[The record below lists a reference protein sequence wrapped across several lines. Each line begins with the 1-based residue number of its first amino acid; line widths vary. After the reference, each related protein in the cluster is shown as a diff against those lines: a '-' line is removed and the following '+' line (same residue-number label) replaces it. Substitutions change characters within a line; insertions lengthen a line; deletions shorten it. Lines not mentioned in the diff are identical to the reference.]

1 MNVAQ
6 PLISLTPTKDFFVG
20 MDSDGCVFDSM
31 GIKQRECFCP
41 MMIGYFGLQPVAQA
55 ARECKEFADL
65 FSRTRGA
72 NRHKTLVR
80 ILNELLPGHPM
91 VIERG
96 FQVPDFSYY
105 TRWVEDPA
113 SLLSDKGLRQAIA
126 AAPNA
131 AARTQ
136 FERALRWS
144 QRVNEMIEEIVRDI
158 PPIPYVQQSLAKIR
172 HSADMIVCSQT
183 PTEAIVREW
192 QEHDIARYPA
202 VIAGQ
207 EMGGKGEHL
216 RLATAGKYKPQ
227 HVLMIGDAPG
237 DCTAARENDALFY
250 PINPGHE
257 TASWKRF
264 YEEAFD
270 RFVRGEYAGD
280 YQAALIAEFDGYL
293 PKDPPW
299 KKQEDRRQK
308 TEDRRKN

>member
-1 MNVAQ
+1 MSAAQ
-6 PLISLTPTKDFFVG
+6 PLIDLKATKQYFVG
-20 MDSDGCVFDSM
+20 IDSDGCVFDSM

-41 MMIGYFGLQPVAQA
+41 MMIGCFGLQPVAQA

-65 FSRTRGA
+65 FSKTRGA
-72 NRHKTLVR
+72 NRHKTIVR
-80 ILNELLPGHPM
+80 ILNELLPEHPM

-105 TRWVEDPA
+105 TRWVENPA
-113 SLLSDKGLRQAIA
+113 SLLSDKGLQQAIDA
-126 AAPNA
+126 ATNA
-131 AARTQ
+131 AAKAQ
-136 FERALRWS
+136 LERALRWS
-144 QRVNEMIEEIVRDI
+144 QRVNAMVEEIVRDI
-158 PPIPYVQQSLAKIR
+158 PPIPYVRESLQKIR

-192 QEHDIARYPA
+192 QEHGIAGYPS

-207 EMGGKGEHL
+207 EMGTKGEHL
-216 RLATAGKYKPQ
+216 KLATAGKYARQ

-237 DCTAARENDALFY
+237 DSKAACENDALFY

-270 RFVRGEYAGD
+270 RFIRGEYAGD
-280 YQAALIAEFDGYL
+280 YQATLIAEFDGYL

-299 KKQEDRRQK
+299 KKPKTDDR
-308 TEDRRKN
+308 E